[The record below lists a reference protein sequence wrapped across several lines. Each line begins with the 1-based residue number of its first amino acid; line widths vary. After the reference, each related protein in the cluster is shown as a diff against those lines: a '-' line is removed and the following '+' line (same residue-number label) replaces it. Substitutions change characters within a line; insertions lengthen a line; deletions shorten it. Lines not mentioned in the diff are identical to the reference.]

1 MALATGWAPASNVAV
16 RPSAGSP
23 TASNMPSGGG
33 TPYNTGLAGGA
44 NGGNAMYTNSSN
56 APPTLD
62 PTQINQQQAYNNFA
76 TANYN
81 KALNNNN
88 VSTPWGN
95 ITYKQTGTD
104 PNTGAP
110 IWSTN
115 VGLNSNSQNTLNAQ
129 QGNNANVNQNAG
141 ASLANQINQNSQT
154 PLSQSMGDPAIQQAI
169 QSQYNA
175 QTGLLQ
181 PTFGIQQEQLDTQL
195 ANQGL
200 QPGSDAYNNAKT
212 LQAQTQNNAY
222 SQIANN
228 AEQTGLAQQNQMFGQ
243 QVTANNNPLNQY
255 LALQNGTQVQN
266 PAFPTQATS
275 SAAGTNVLGGYQLGY
290 QGGLN
295 GSNYATGNKNSLLN
309 GLVGLGQVGASLYGN
324 SNTTGG

>member
-1 MALATGWAPASNVAV
+1 MPAQANGWVAARPQGQSNAPI
-16 RPSAGSP
+16 
-23 TASNMPSGGG
+23 
-33 TPYNTGLAGGA
+33 PYNTGLAGGA
-44 NGGNAMYTNSSN
+44 NNGNAMYSNSSN
-56 APPTLD
+56 SPPTIN
-62 PTQINQQQAYNNFA
+62 PVQVNNQQSYSNFA

-88 VSTPWGN
+88 VSTPWGSL
-95 ITYKQTGTD
+95 TYQQTGVD

-115 VGLNSNSQNTLNAQ
+115 VGLNSNLQNTLNAQ

-141 ASLANQINQNSQT
+141 SSLASQINQNAQT
-154 PLSQSMGDPAIQQAI
+154 GLGVSMGDPAIQNAI
-169 QSQYNA
+169 NSQYKA

-212 LQAQTQNNAY
+212 LQAQQQNNAY
-222 SQIANN
+222 TQIANN
-228 AEQTGLAQQNQMFGQ
+228 AVQGGLAQQNQMFGQ
-243 QVTANNNPLNQY
+243 QVTAQNNPLNQY

-275 SAAGTNVLGGYQLGY
+275 AAPSTNVLGGYQLAY

-295 GSNYATGNKNSLLN
+295 GSNYATGQQNSYLQ
-309 GLVGLGQVGASLYGN
+309 GIVGLGQVGASLYGAN
-324 SNTTGG
+324 NNGG

>member
-1 MALATGWAPASNVAV
+1 MALTGWGGPAATPGVAARPNSSNT
-16 RPSAGSP
+16 SA
-23 TASNMPSGGG
+23 
-33 TPYNTGLAGGA
+33 PYNTGLAG
-44 NGGNAMYTNSSN
+44 NAMNTGGSG
-56 APPTLD
+56 PPIFD
-62 PTQINQQQAYNNFA
+62 PTQINQQQAYNNYA

-88 VSTPWGN
+88 VSTPWGSM
-95 ITYKQTGTD
+95 TYQQTGTD
-104 PNTGAP
+104 PKTGAP

-115 VGLNSNSQNTLNAQ
+115 IGLNKNLQNTLNSQ

-141 ASLANQINQNSQT
+141 GSLASQINQNAQT
-154 PLSQSMGDPAIQQAI
+154 GLGVSMGDPAIQNAI
-169 QSQYNA
+169 DSQYKA

-181 PTFGIQQEQLDTQL
+181 PTFGIQKEQLDTQL

-212 LQAQTQNNAY
+212 LQAQTQDNAY

-228 AEQTGLAQQNQMFGQ
+228 AVQGGLAQQNQMFGQ
-243 QVTANNNPLNQY
+243 QVTAQNNPLNQY

-266 PAFPTQATS
+266 PTFPTQNTS

-295 GSNYATGNKNSLLN
+295 GYNAATGNKNSLLG
-309 GLVGLGQVGASLYGN
+309 GLVGLGQVGASLYGM
-324 SNTTGG
+324 G